1 MSTPIQGLITPH
13 QQLTALLAAAQRI
26 AQQMADSGVWDEV
39 IWNACESIDA
49 AVMEVEGTHAL
60 TSDERAVRARD
71 DADDWRFEQRR
82 EESGRGKC
90 ARVNRAGDNLHS
102 IGFRCVWDHVLEGHG
117 TASQIADGLHVD
129 GGDTVRFP
137 LRDG

>member
-26 AQQMADSGVWDEV
+26 AQQMADSGVWDEL
-39 IWNACESIDA
+39 IWATCESIDA

-71 DADDWRFEQRR
+71 DADDWKSTQER
-82 EESGRGKC
+82 EERE
-90 ARVNRAGDNLHS
+90 AA
-102 IGFRCVWDHVLEGHG
+102 
-117 TASQIADGLHVD
+117 
-129 GGDTVRFP
+129 
-137 LRDG
+137 